1 MSNGHGEDLS
11 GSIIGT
17 HLIKLGHEVES
28 LPIVGLGKAYS
39 KVGITNIFNLR
50 EFSTGGLGYTTFYGR
65 ITEIFQGQ
73 IFYLFHILIHLKLV
87 SRRYDFLII
96 IGDVVPI
103 IAAWIARRPSFAYL
117 VAYSSHY
124 EGNLKL
130 PWPCLACLK
139 SKCFLRVYSRDKLTQ
154 IHLNKALINK
164 TDFLGNPFMEPLF
177 NSKLEYFS
185 SIDRLGILPGSRRP
199 ELDDNLLLILRGI
212 EVSLYEGLDF
222 KNLSI
227 DFALVSSYDSSSL
240 NRLAYKFNSQ
250 INKSSS
256 NPLLQYFY
264 IKGLRINIYRNSFA
278 TILKSSDVL
287 LSMSGTAAEQA
298 VGLSKLVVQL
308 PGRGPQFTPS
318 FAEAQRR
325 LLGPTVFCA
334 NGKAGSRE
342 NLLNTFHL
350 ILTLIKKAKYDRKLI
365 LEAQTYARDRLGGKD
380 GGKLIAKSIDSLII
394 SKLRLK

>member
-1 MSNGHGEDLS
+1 
-11 GSIIGT
+11 
-17 HLIKLGHEVES
+17 
-28 LPIVGLGKAYS
+28 
-39 KVGITNIFNLR
+39 
-50 EFSTGGLGYTTFYGR
+50 
-65 ITEIFQGQ
+65 
-73 IFYLFHILIHLKLV
+73 
-87 SRRYDFLII
+87 
-96 IGDVVPI
+96 
-103 IAAWIARRPSFAYL
+103 
-117 VAYSSHY
+117 
-124 EGNLKL
+124 
-130 PWPCLACLK
+130 
-139 SKCFLRVYSRDKLTQ
+139 
-154 IHLNKALINK
+154 
-164 TDFLGNPFMEPLF
+164 
-177 NSKLEYFS
+177 
-185 SIDRLGILPGSRRP
+185 
-199 ELDDNLLLILRGI
+199 
-212 EVSLYEGLDF
+212 
-222 KNLSI
+222 
-227 DFALVSSYDSSSL
+227 SSSL